1 MGADIKTDN
10 LAEYTLTLENF
21 PTFYRRILT
30 MRFPIPV
37 EDVLELRD
45 LLNHSSETFE
55 TPPDNPQ
62 YREFQDSLLAA
73 IHSFGIENERHCL
86 RLLNMLAMFRSL
98 HYQHSIDTR
107 NTEEKL
113 RLQQDVNRQARS
125 HSVRYGLFALMA
137 TITTGLVWIGL
148 NEAPWWL
155 KLGTAGLA
163 LLTWDYHR
171 SLPTLDKE
179 MARITHLLN
188 EVMRN
193 RVDSLNWKTL
203 IHKLALVLG
212 YKQIRGVE
220 VFRHNHE
227 STNNEHNSR
236 IYH

>member
-1 MGADIKTDN
+1 MGVIKTDN

-45 LLNHSSETFE
+45 LLNHSAEIFE
-55 TPPDNPQ
+55 TPINNPQ
-62 YREFQDSLLAA
+62 YREFQDSLLTA

-107 NTEEKL
+107 NKEEKL
-113 RLQQDVNRQARS
+113 RLQQNVNRQARS
-125 HSVRYGLFALMA
+125 RSVRYGLFALLA
-137 TITTGLVWIGL
+137 TMITGLAWLGL
-148 NEAPWWL
+148 NEPPWWL
-155 KLGTAGLA
+155 KLSTAGLA
-163 LLTWDYHR
+163 LLSWDYYH
-171 SLPTLDKE
+171 SLPALDKE
-179 MARITHLLN
+179 MAKITLRLN
-188 EVMRN
+188 DVMRN

-203 IHKLALVLG
+203 IHKLALILG

-220 VFRHNHE
+220 VFRHNYERPH
-227 STNNEHNSR
+227 NDHNSR

>member
-1 MGADIKTDN
+1 MGVNIKTDN

-21 PTFYRRILT
+21 SAFYKRILT

-45 LLNHSSETFE
+45 LLNHSSEIFE
-55 TPPDNPQ
+55 TPVDSPQ
-62 YREFQDSLLAA
+62 TREFQDSLLTA

-98 HYQHSIDTR
+98 HYQHSIDSR
-107 NTEEKL
+107 NAEERL
-113 RLQQDVNRQARS
+113 RLQQDVNRQARA
-125 HSVRYGLFALMA
+125 HSVRYGLFALLVTA
-137 TITTGLVWIGL
+137 ISGLVWVGL
-148 NEAPWWL
+148 NDAPWWL
-155 KLGTAGLA
+155 KLTTAGFA

-179 MARITHLLN
+179 MARVTHQLN
-188 EVMRN
+188 EVIRN
-193 RVDSLNWKTL
+193 RVDTLNWKAL

-212 YKQIRGVE
+212 YKQISGVE
-220 VFRHNHE
+220 VFHHNHE
-227 STNNEHNSR
+227 PSNNDYNSR

>member
-1 MGADIKTDN
+1 MSVNTKTDN
-10 LAEYTLTLENF
+10 LAEYTLTLDNF
-21 PTFYRRILT
+21 SVFYRRILT

-45 LLNHSSETFE
+45 LLNHSSEIFE
-55 TPPDNPQ
+55 APADNPQ
-62 YREFQDSLLAA
+62 YREFQDSLRAA
-73 IHSFGIENERHCL
+73 IHSFGIENERHCV
-86 RLLNMLAMFRSL
+86 RLLNMLDMFRNL
-98 HYQHSIDTR
+98 HYQHSIDSR
-107 NTEEKL
+107 NTEERL

-125 HSVRYGLFALMA
+125 HSVRYGLFALLVTMVS
-137 TITTGLVWIGL
+137 GLVWMGM

-155 KLGTAGLA
+155 QLSTVGLA

-179 MARITHLLN
+179 MARITHQLN

-193 RVDSLNWKTL
+193 RVDSLNWKAL
-203 IHKLALVLG
+203 IHKLALILG
-212 YKQIRGVE
+212 YKQISGVE

-227 STNNEHNSR
+227 SPADDHNSR